1 MDSRQSISK
10 QRGMTA
16 IGFFIIAAMA
26 IMAIIFLIRLVPIY
40 IDSASVESAVQ
51 AMASDAK
58 MKTAGTKAIKKS
70 LLVKFNLN
78 SVYSVTGDDIYV
90 SKVGVKTLI
99 EVEYEIREN
108 VVGNLDFVASFK
120 SAVTLP

>member
-1 MDSRQSISK
+1 MNFQQSISK

-16 IGFFIIAAMA
+16 ISLFIVIAMA
-26 IMAIIFLIRLVPIY
+26 IMVIIFLIRLVPIY

-51 AMASDAK
+51 SMASDAK

-70 LLVKFNLN
+70 LLTKFNLN

-90 SKVGVKTLI
+90 SKVGGKTLI
-99 EVEYEIREN
+99 EVDYEIREN

-120 SAVTLP
+120 SEVTLP

>member
-1 MDSRQSISK
+1 MNIQQSISK

-16 IGFFIIAAMA
+16 ISLFIVIAMA
-26 IMAIIFLIRLVPIY
+26 IMVIIFLIRLVPIY

-51 AMASDAK
+51 SMASDAK
-58 MKTAGTKAIKKS
+58 MKTAGTKQIKKS
-70 LLVKFNLN
+70 LLTKFNLN

-90 SKVGVKTLI
+90 SKVGGKTLI
-99 EVEYEIREN
+99 EVDYEIREN

-120 SAVTLP
+120 SEVTLP